1 MNNKLQETE
10 QDKEFSN
17 IPYKHCLNCGSELK
31 GEYCHTCGQ
40 HATDAN
46 PTIKGVILEYC
57 YNAFLWDPKFFRTL
71 WLLVRHPG
79 LLTKEFLAGKFVSQ
93 EHPIKL
99 NMFLL
104 FVFVTM
110 FFLFSGTEKMN
121 SSLHTIT
128 NDERVYPALQLE
140 LMMDKPEFVESMTS
154 SPRDTVRLYAP
165 LLLSKKFPEFITNL
179 ETIEDTQGESA
190 DKWIAVVPHR
200 LIDDNIIVSGED
212 GFYTFSFKD
221 EAVPE
226 ELELVKS
233 VWKHTVEL
241 TTRYFPII
249 VLLTAPFLSFSLR
262 LVQRRNKQT
271 RINRFIFSLHYT
283 AFLELSIIFVYLL
296 HLIASPPVAVLQW
309 IVILASWTYLTMAFR
324 QVYGITSWGKAIIKA
339 LYTCLVYLLII
350 LMLFVCILFVA
361 IVIAAIQA

>member
-71 WLLVRHPG
+71 WLLVRRPG

>member
-1 MNNKLQETE
+1 
-10 QDKEFSN
+10 
-17 IPYKHCLNCGSELK
+17 
-31 GEYCHTCGQ
+31 
-40 HATDAN
+40 
-46 PTIKGVILEYC
+46 
-57 YNAFLWDPKFFRTL
+57 
-71 WLLVRHPG
+71 
-79 LLTKEFLAGKFVSQ
+79 
-93 EHPIKL
+93 
-99 NMFLL
+99 
-104 FVFVTM
+104 
-110 FFLFSGTEKMN
+110 
-121 SSLHTIT
+121 
-128 NDERVYPALQLE
+128 
-140 LMMDKPEFVESMTS
+140 MDKPEFVESMTS

>member
-1 MNNKLQETE
+1 MNNELQDTE
-10 QDKEFSN
+10 QDKEFFN

-46 PTIKGVILEYC
+46 PTIKSVILEYC

-71 WLLVRHPG
+71 WLLVRRPG
-79 LLTKEFLAGKFVSQ
+79 FLTKEFLAGKFVSQ

-200 LIDDNIIVSGED
+200 LIDDNIIVPGKD

-221 EAVPE
+221 EAVSE

-324 QVYGITSWGKAIIKA
+324 QVYEITSWGKAIIKA

-350 LMLFVCILFVA
+350 LMLFVCILFAA